1 MLSHFFKP
9 IKRAAWVILLLAI
22 AALPLVAQNPA
33 SNVTAEPMG
42 QANLRAWTDTTA
54 DLLGEIY
61 AGTRYP
67 VIGRSALYP
76 WLLLGDPTTQQPI
89 GWAFRDLLS
98 INGDLNTVPVT
109 EIPVTPGQSNPL
121 STPITTGTLSPAAV
135 QTTPIP
141 PTAVSNVRGIVQGE
155 INIRYGPGV
164 DYPRLGVA
172 DVGDVLE
179 ITGWHTTLPWVQI
192 NYPQS
197 PTGTAWVN
205 IDVITIEGDV
215 YSLPATGQTSFNLPT
230 LTPTPM
236 QLEDPMVVGAT
247 PIPLSAEF
255 QQLGGTLWSMMLAAG
270 FDPVT
275 NRLGSFFLMD
285 AQTGEAITFGS
296 DIAFSG
302 MSVNKIAILA
312 ALYDQLVN
320 PPDDQTAFTLG
331 NAMICSENV
340 STNRLLSL
348 LGDGNPYTGAEHVSD
363 FLDRV
368 GFQNTF
374 IFTPFANDPYITPQA
389 PLSRITDVDQ
399 TAAQPDPYNQMTVN
413 EMGGLLY
420 NMYQCSANGTGA
432 LINMGTFTQVECRQ
446 MLHLM
451 NGNRIGALIEAGV
464 PASVP
469 ISHKHG
475 WIADTHG
482 DAALVVSPGGAYVFV
497 VVLHNPEW
505 LEFSESELLIAQ
517 MSQMI
522 YNYFNP
528 DAPLAEIRY
537 EDVPATCDIFGS
549 PIIEDIQ
556 DPLFGES

>member
-1 MLSHFFKP
+1 MLSHFFTP
-9 IKRAAWVILLLAI
+9 IKRAAWVILLMVI
-22 AALPLVAQNPA
+22 AALPLVAQNPT
-33 SNVTAEPMG
+33 STVTAEAVG

-54 DLLGEIY
+54 DLLGEIT

-89 GWAFRDLLS
+89 GWAFRDLLT
-98 INGDLNTVPVT
+98 INGDLNTVPIT
-109 EIPVTPGQSNPL
+109 ENPVTPGQSEPL
-121 STPITTGTLSPAAV
+121 STPSPTGTQSAPV

-141 PTAVSNVRGIVQGE
+141 PTAASNVRGIVQGE

-192 NYPQS
+192 DYPQS
-197 PTGTAWVN
+197 PTGAAWVN

-215 YSLPATGQTSFNLPT
+215 YSLPATGQTNFNLPT

-247 PIPLSAEF
+247 PVPLSAEF

-340 STNRLLSL
+340 STNRMLSL
-348 LGDGNPYTGAEHVSD
+348 LGDGNPYTGAERVTA

-368 GFQNTF
+368 GFQETF
-374 IFTPFANDPYITPQA
+374 IFTPYANDPYITPQA
-389 PLSRITDVDQ
+389 PLSRITEVDQ

-432 LINMGTFTQVECRQ
+432 LIDLGTFTQVECRQ

-451 NGNRIGALIEAGV
+451 NGNRIGSLIEAGV
-464 PASVP
+464 PANVP

-475 WIADTHG
+475 WINDTHG
-482 DAALVVSPGGAYVFV
+482 DAALVLSPGGAYVFV

-517 MSQMI
+517 MSQLI

-537 EDVPATCDIFGS
+537 EDVPATCDVFGS

-556 DPLFGES
+556 DPLFGE